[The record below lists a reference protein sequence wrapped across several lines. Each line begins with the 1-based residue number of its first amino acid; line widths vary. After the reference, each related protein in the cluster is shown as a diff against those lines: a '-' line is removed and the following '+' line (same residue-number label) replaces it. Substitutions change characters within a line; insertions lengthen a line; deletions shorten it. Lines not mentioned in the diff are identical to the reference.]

1 MRNAQLIDKCI
12 NEIGKAKFS
21 FDKKTNE
28 YLFNNKTPRE
38 TPKDYYSKLHN
49 EFNRRLVIQLRER
62 ATKDLL
68 EKYIKLTETKIKE
81 IEKIIENLRINY
93 IYSKSVNLIPDTA
106 LDSYNDLNYI
116 FSTQSS
122 VLHKIKHKLKN
133 GLEYIDYPTS
143 FDYLNS
149 ELDYDTIPF
158 SESDKA
164 TFNLSKKESLMLI
177 FLLEEHKIIEFKD
190 EHHRKIFIEYNF
202 QFKELRKNK
211 KEGSILP
218 MKGVGSELSKFKS
231 IAEIISNN
239 KTLENLQEK
248 LKVAI
253 EYFEFKK

>member
-12 NEIGKAKFS
+12 NVIGKAKFS

-38 TPKDYYSKLHN
+38 TPKDYYTKLHK
-49 EFNRRLVIQLRER
+49 EFNRRLVIQLREN

-68 EKYIKLTETKIKE
+68 EKYIKLTENKINEIKE
-81 IEKIIENLRINY
+81 TSNNLRINY
-93 IYSKSVNLIPDTA
+93 IYSKSVNLIPDSA
-106 LDSYNDLNYI
+106 IDSYNDINCI

-122 VLHKIKHKLKN
+122 VLLKIEHKLKN
-133 GLEYIDYPTS
+133 GLDYIDYPTS

-149 ELDYDTIPF
+149 ELDINTIPF

-164 TFNLSKKESLMLI
+164 TFNLSKKESLMLLY
-177 FLLEEHKIIEFKD
+177 LLEKGELIKFNSTEQ
-190 EHHRKIFIEYNF
+190 RKKFIEYNF
-202 QFKELRKNK
+202 SYTEIRKNDNNGK
-211 KEGSILP
+211 ILP
-218 MKGVGSELSKFKS
+218 MVGISSEFSKFDS
-231 IAEIISNN
+231 TAEVNSNN

-248 LKVAI
+248 LKEAI